1 MDSAG
6 VRRNSSPV
14 GRASPA
20 MTLPFLFTKSTLG
33 GSGVELVVENF
44 VKAFLLGKVVKLLV
58 PGFRP

>member
-1 MDSAG
+1 
-6 VRRNSSPV
+6 
-14 GRASPA
+14 